1 MTQILFDLLK
11 TVLNF
16 FISSALVYLFALWQL
31 YRGFFWGR
39 VTFTHVGTK
48 HHENFPENYQIV
60 LDTLM
65 DKPANQVWINNPLLM
80 SRTKKAAERCTP
92 DKPWISLEDGDF
104 WFIKN
109 PSEDTEKILSGVRQQ
124 ISEHYSRGVVYKS
137 IHRKVEEC
145 KFLFCLSSVRTYN
158 DKVRKLRVIVVRPE
172 LLKDIKENYDKYLI
186 YNQDR
191 KETVEV
197 LSKIANRWKEEQ
209 EGKHEIKVVYPV
221 RLYVPIDDN
230 KCSFQ

>member
-11 TVLNF
+11 GLLHL
-16 FISSALVYLFALWQL
+16 ILSSALVYVLALWQL

-39 VTFTHVGTK
+39 VTFTHVGVK
-48 HHENFPENYQIV
+48 NHKEFPENYQIV

-80 SRTKKAAERCTP
+80 SRTKKAAEKC
-92 DKPWISLEDGDF
+92 DLEKPWISLEDNDS
-104 WFIKN
+104 WFIRN
-109 PSEDTEKILSGVRQQ
+109 PIEDTEKILSGVRQQ

-137 IHRKVEEC
+137 IGRKIEEC

-158 DKVRKLRVIVVRPE
+158 DKVRKLRVIIINPE
-172 LLKDIKENYDKYLI
+172 LLNDIKENHDKYLI

-191 KETVEV
+191 KDTVEV
-197 LSKIANRWKEEQ
+197 LYKIANRWKEEQ
-209 EGKHEIKVVYPV
+209 EGKHEIKVIYPV
-221 RLYVPIDDN
+221 RLYVPVDDN